1 MKKVLFIIAL
11 VFTLGFSAYA
21 QFDSFV
27 PSWENDNIRTID
39 NPIIAL
45 PSMHYMD
52 ENTPA
57 APLGSGILMLTAL
70 GGCYA
75 AFRKRKH

>member
-1 MKKVLFIIAL
+1 MKKILFAIAL
-11 VFTLGFSAYA
+11 VFTLVIGANA

-27 PSWENDNIRTID
+27 PSWEDDNIRTID
-39 NPIIAL
+39 NLIIEL